1 MPKKIRRRLS
11 PIAAAELRAFIG
23 TRKNASGQQRIVKRN
38 CDHRK
43 RKRYGLSEEK
53 LAAQRILSLAQWRVA
68 SKRGLDKLKLA
79 TAFRRLTA
87 PSQTPINP
95 AEHFG
100 LVFFKE
106 KKALEN

>member
-11 PIAAAELRAFIG
+11 PIAAAELRAFVG

-53 LAAQRILSLAQWRVA
+53 REAQRILSLAQWRVA
-68 SKRGLDKLKLA
+68 NLRGLGKRKLA
-79 TAFRRLTA
+79 SAFRRLLK

-95 AEHFG
+95 TKHFSF
-100 LVFFKE
+100 VFFTE